1 MNIASSTWWM
11 TTAFTFSQ
19 HAITTE
25 NKGAPPWNQVLLPH
39 MSSGVLQSFREGT
52 DVLDAHA
59 AAPAGAHTSRSG
71 RCAFSSPFRSAVQTP
86 SANPAPACS

>member
-39 MSSGVLQSFREGT
+39 MSSGVLQSFRKGT

-59 AAPAGAHTSRSG
+59 AAAADDRGSCFNPVSG
-71 RCAFSSPFRSAVQTP
+71 IGQVHFR
-86 SANPAPACS
+86 